1 MRRGTGLRRRPP
13 VSARNAKSATTTS
26 DPNVDPPIIAR
37 LVQPLLALRASL
49 GTGAGTPNQAIVAAL
64 TRSTTQAAG
73 TEAPHREGMQ
83 ALESTWSGPAAD
95 AAVPAL
101 RTTRTQIGDISDRG
115 PQYVQVLSE
124 AQATSARAAT
134 KVDGIIADFR
144 QDARTILHNAK
155 AAPDTDAVITRAS
168 QALREA
174 ITAVNTAKTEMDGH
188 TRKLNSMGPLTVT
201 TPADLSLNDNSNSSA
216 PTYSS
221 NYSTNN
227 SSYDSN
233 GSNYGS
239 NNSYSPDN
247 SYTGA
252 PNEVVNG
259 NSKPLDPA
267 TAAQL
272 QLQEQ
277 LLAAGV
283 NVGSDAINAGV
294 SIGSELID
302 KIAEVG
308 EHAIDQGATVA
319 EQAIPQ
325 LTNPSASGSGNGA
338 STQPSLFNFGGGQA
352 AQSAPA
358 PAGTSTSILPPT
370 PGAAA
375 PSTPAPSSNT
385 ATPGASTPAP
395 AHDPQPAPASPD
407 TSTPAAPTH
416 PAPPPAAG
424 LALPPAPGSGG
435 GDSKRDGQLGVTAPA
450 AVEEM
455 VPAAVI
461 GDLGDDSF

>member
-1 MRRGTGLRRRPP
+1 MRRGTGLRRRP
-13 VSARNAKSATTTS
+13 VSTNTARPATTS
-26 DPNVDPPIIAR
+26 ADPNVDPPIVAR
-37 LVQPLLALRASL
+37 LVQPLLELRASL
-49 GTGAGTPNQAIVAAL
+49 GSGVSTPNAAIVAAL
-64 TRSTTQAAG
+64 TKSTTQAAD

-124 AQATSARAAT
+124 AQATSSRAAQ

-144 QDARTILHNAK
+144 HDARTILHNAK
-155 AAPDTDAVITRAS
+155 AAPDTDAVIARAS

-174 ITAVNTAKTEMDGH
+174 ITAVDTAKTEMAGH
-188 TRKLNSMGPLTVT
+188 TQKLNGMGPLTVA
-201 TPADLSLNDNSNSSA
+201 TPVDLPLNSNSNTS
-216 PTYSS
+216 TSDYSN
-221 NYSTNN
+221 NYGTND
-227 SSYDSN
+227 SYDNSYGPNSN
-233 GSNYGS
+233 NYGS
-239 NNSYSPDN
+239 GN
-247 SYTGA
+247 SYTGS
-252 PNEVVNG
+252 PNDIVNG

-267 TAAQL
+267 QAAQL

-277 LLAAGV
+277 LISAGV
-283 NVGSDAINAGV
+283 NIGSDAINAGV
-294 SIGSELID
+294 SIGTDLID

-308 EHAIDQGATVA
+308 QHAIDQGATVA

-325 LTNPSASGSGNGA
+325 LINPNANGNGNGTG
-338 STQPSLFNFGGGQA
+338 TQPSLFNFGGAPTTQSTPA
-352 AQSAPA
+352 APSSPGTIIPPA
-358 PAGTSTSILPPT
+358 

-375 PSTPAPSSNT
+375 PSPPAPANT
-385 ATPGASTPAP
+385 ATPGTSTPAP
-395 AHDPQPAPASPD
+395 APAPSPAPTPD
-407 TSTPAAPTH
+407 TPAPVAPA
-416 PAPPPAAG
+416 PQAPPPAAG
-424 LALPPAPGSGG
+424 LALPPAPNSGG

-461 GDLGDDSF
+461 GDLGDESF